1 MIRTK
6 YRKAKRFLVAGA
18 VTVAAAASALA
29 VPPDLDD
36 LSTGALEGVGAG
48 ISAGLPVASGI
59 AALTIAVLV
68 FKKVRSAGS

>member
-1 MIRTK
+1 MKNRLNNK
-6 YRKAKRFLVAGA
+6 KKSLLA
-18 VTVAAAASALA
+18 VFAAFAATAASALA